1 MKNKAILIGGVLAIL
16 GAGAYMFFKNKKK
29 TQSGSESLTPISP
42 ATSVMPTIS
51 EATALPV
58 GTIVT
63 STTTSSNAEEQAK
76 LDSAKNIE
84 VKIKS
89 YYQKGSLRSKTNERL
104 FKTSGIGG
112 NPYPLLINNLKKEL
126 ALLGYEYKGGADGF
140 LIKI

>member
-1 MKNKAILIGGVLAIL
+1 MNKNVILIGGAVVLL
-16 GAGAYMFFKNKKK
+16 GAGAYIFIKNKKK
-29 TQSGSESLTPISP
+29 TKSESLTPISP
-42 ATSVMPTIS
+42 TTSVMPTIS
-51 EATALPV
+51 EATTLPV

-126 ALLGYEYKGGADGF
+126 APLGYEYKGGADGF

>member
-1 MKNKAILIGGVLAIL
+1 MILIGGAVVLL
-16 GAGAYMFFKNKKK
+16 GAGAYIFIKNKKK
-29 TQSGSESLTPISP
+29 TKSESLTPISP
-42 ATSVMPTIS
+42 TTSVMPTIS
-51 EATALPV
+51 EATTLPV

-126 ALLGYEYKGGADGF
+126 APLGYEYKGGADGF

>member
-1 MKNKAILIGGVLAIL
+1 MNNKTILIGGVLALL

-29 TQSGSESLTPISP
+29 TTESKNLTPSDAPILAVASS
-42 ATSVMPTIS
+42 TPTPLL
-51 EATALPV
+51 AV

-63 STTTSSNAEEQAK
+63 STTASPNPEEQSK
-76 LDSAKNIE
+76 LESAKNIE
-84 VKIKS
+84 AKIKN
-89 YYQKGSLRSKTNERL
+89 YYQKSALRSKTSERL

-126 ALLGYEYKGGADGF
+126 APLGYEYKGGADGF

>member
-1 MKNKAILIGGVLAIL
+1 MKNKGILIGGVLAIL

-29 TQSGSESLTPISP
+29 TKSESLTPISP
-42 ATSVMPTIS
+42 TTSVMPTIS
-51 EATALPV
+51 EATTLPV

-126 ALLGYEYKGGADGF
+126 APLGYEYKGGYDGF

>member
-29 TQSGSESLTPISP
+29 TKSESLTPISP
-42 ATSVMPTIS
+42 TTSVMHTIS
-51 EATALPV
+51 EETTLPV

-84 VKIKS
+84 AKIKS
-89 YYQKGSLRSKTNERL
+89 YYQRSSLKSNTKSNAL
-104 FKTSGIGG
+104 FKTSGIGF

-126 ALLGYEYKGGADGF
+126 APLGYEYKGGYDGF

>member
-1 MKNKAILIGGVLAIL
+1 MNKNVILIGGAVVLL
-16 GAGAYMFFKNKKK
+16 GAGAYIFIKNKKK
-29 TQSGSESLTPISP
+29 TKSESLTPISP
-42 ATSVMPTIS
+42 TTSVMPTIS
-51 EATALPV
+51 EATTLPV

-104 FKTSGIGG
+104 FKTSGLGG

-126 ALLGYEYKGGADGF
+126 APLGYEYKGGADGF

>member
-1 MKNKAILIGGVLAIL
+1 MNKNVILIGGAVVLL
-16 GAGAYMFFKNKKK
+16 GAGAYIFIKNKKK
-29 TQSGSESLTPISP
+29 TKSESLTPISP
-42 ATSVMPTIS
+42 TTSVMPTIS
-51 EATALPV
+51 EATTLPV

-89 YYQKGSLRSKTNERL
+89 YYQKSALKSNTKSNTL

-126 ALLGYEYKGGADGF
+126 APLGYEYKGGADGF